1 MVVCIDEDDKGRK
14 ASDRICADL
23 DALKVAHAVMPP
35 YPGGAK
41 DADEWLMNGRDSD
54 WTYERYGDTVG
65 IELYRTRWLA

>member
-1 MVVCIDEDDKGRK
+1 
-14 ASDRICADL
+14 
-23 DALKVAHAVMPP
+23 MPP

-54 WTYERYGDTVG
+54 WTYERYGDAVG